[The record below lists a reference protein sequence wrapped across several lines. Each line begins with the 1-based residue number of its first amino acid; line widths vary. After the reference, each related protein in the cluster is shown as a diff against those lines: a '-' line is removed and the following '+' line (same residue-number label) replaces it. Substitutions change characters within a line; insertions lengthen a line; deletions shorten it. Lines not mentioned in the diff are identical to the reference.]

1 MAIELIAKIK
11 QKNNGNFFLVDAA
24 DIEIEGQ
31 ALTTYL
37 ENFSTNNNSIQTA
50 LEGINTK
57 ITAAEGKIT
66 TLESTVSGHTTTIG
80 QLQTTIAGLPKINDT
95 SATATSLYSSSK
107 VEDLITT
114 AKQAVKDDLLGGAGS
129 AYDTL
134 KELADLIQTN
144 QSAIDALESIAAG
157 HIRFDQAQSLT
168 DEQKTQARG
177 NIGALGSGDLTS
189 INGSI
194 STLQSDLS
202 ALKTSLGTI
211 DTNYVAIF
219 EAALQESA

>member
-37 ENFSTNNNSIQTA
+37 ENFSTNNDGIQTA
-50 LEGINTK
+50 LEDINTK

-66 TLESTVSGHTTTIG
+66 ILESTVGDHTTTIG
-80 QLQTTIAGLPKINDT
+80 ELQSTIAGLPKINDS
-95 SATATSLYSSSK
+95 SAAATSLYSSSK

-114 AKQAVKDDLLGGAGS
+114 AKQAIKNDLLGGAGS

-157 HIRFDQAQSLT
+157 HVRFDQAQTLT
-168 DEQKTQARG
+168 DGQKTQARN

-194 STLQSDLS
+194 STLQSDLG

-211 DTNYVAIF
+211 DTDYVAIF
-219 EAALQESA
+219 EAALESA

>member
-31 ALTTYL
+31 ALTIYL
-37 ENFSTNNNSIQTA
+37 ENFSTNNDSIQTA

-66 TLESTVSGHTTTIG
+66 TLESTVGGHTATIG
-80 QLQTTIAGLPKINDT
+80 ELQSTIAGLPKINDT

-107 VEDLITT
+107 VEDLITA
-114 AKQAVKDDLLGGAGS
+114 AKQTVKNDLLGGAGS

-157 HIRFDQAQSLT
+157 HVRFDQAQTLT
-168 DEQKTQARG
+168 DGQKTQARQ
-177 NIGALGSGDLTS
+177 NIGALGSADLTS

-194 STLQSDLS
+194 NTLQSDLG

-211 DTNYVAIF
+211 DTDYVAIF